1 MNVSISKSVGRGG
14 VNTRADTREIQA
26 ALNAGFPA
34 TPIAVDGLCG
44 RNTIRRIERF
54 QRRFMQNPD
63 GRVDPGGRTLRRLNG
78 IVPAR
83 SDNWH
88 GDSSRWPQAKKIA
101 SLDTRMRP
109 KVRRVLAALKEAGFQ
124 PKIVYAWRSVDVQR
138 RLVQQGRSKV
148 SFSFHNAQQT
158 DGTPNAYAADV
169 IDRRWAWSDAAEEN
183 GFWAA
188 LGQAAKTEDMYWG
201 GDWRSFKDW
210 AHIQF
215 FPNSELAEVKRE
227 SGLA

>member
-1 MNVSISKSVGRGG
+1 MNVSILKSVGRGG
-14 VNTRADTREIQA
+14 VNTKADTRAIQA
-26 ALNAGFPA
+26 ALNTVFPA
-34 TPIAVDGLCG
+34 APIEVDGLCG

-54 QRRFMQNPD
+54 QRRFMRKPD

-78 IVPAR
+78 AVPA
-83 SDNWH
+83 SNDNWH
-88 GDSSRWPQAKKIA
+88 GDSSRWPQAKKIT

-109 KVRRVLAALKEAGFQ
+109 KVRRVLAALREAGFQ

-138 RLVQQGRSKV
+138 RLVRQGRSKV

-158 DGTPNAYAADV
+158 DGTPNAYAADI

-188 LGQAAKTEDMYWG
+188 LGQAAKAEDMYWG

-215 FPNSELAEVKRE
+215 FPNSELGEVKRE